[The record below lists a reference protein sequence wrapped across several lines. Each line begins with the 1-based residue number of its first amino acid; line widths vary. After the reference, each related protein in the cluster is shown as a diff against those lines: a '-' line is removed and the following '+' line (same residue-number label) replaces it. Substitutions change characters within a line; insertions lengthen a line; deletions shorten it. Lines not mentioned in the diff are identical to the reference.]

1 MTDIEKIKEIVKS
14 NLERINALPE
24 DEKQAEAA
32 KYFLALG
39 SLSALDSLLMKMNT
53 EALMKEAQNSI
64 IAAKA
69 ISVVARYKSLGADLG
84 YCMTKEEH
92 DAMVNEK

>member
-39 SLSALDSLLMKMNT
+39 SLSALDELLMKMDT
-53 EALMKEAQNSI
+53 EALIKEAGDSI

>member
-1 MTDIEKIKEIVKS
+1 MTDIEKIKEVVKS

-24 DEKQAEAA
+24 DQKQAEAA

-39 SLSALDSLLMKMNT
+39 LLSALDSLLMKMNT

>member
-1 MTDIEKIKEIVKS
+1 MTDIEKIKEVVKS
-14 NLERINALPE
+14 NLERINTLPE
-24 DEKQAEAA
+24 NEKQAEAA

-39 SLSALDSLLMKMNT
+39 SLSALDGLLMEMTQEELIN
-53 EALMKEAQNSI
+53 EAHNSI

-84 YCMTKEEH
+84 YCSTKGGTR
-92 DAMVNEK
+92 